1 MTETTPAVPK
11 RFVNGDFAAQL
22 RNATAREEIFMI
34 LDQSDHKE
42 IVKRL
47 RYLHDITPHNDPDD
61 PDMELDSLRELALFL
76 TADGASIPHPEIGI
90 TPEGTLQLEWYL
102 GHTSALMD
110 FLPDGNVQFAGIS
123 NAESDHAEQSV
134 QNIGSKQLALQS
146 ILPFISCY
154 PSSDKQ
160 NRLQ

>member
-11 RFVNGDFAAQL
+11 RSVIGDFAAQL
-22 RNATAREEIFMI
+22 RNATVSEEIFRI
-34 LDQSDHKE
+34 LDQSNHKE

-47 RYLHDITPHNDPDD
+47 RYLHNITPHNDPND

-110 FLPDGNVQFAGIS
+110 FLPDGTVQFAGIS
-123 NAESDHAEQSV
+123 DAGNDHAEQSV
-134 QNIGSKQLALQS
+134 QSIGSKQLALQS
-146 ILPFISCY
+146 ILPFISCC
-154 PSSDKQ
+154 PSSAKQ